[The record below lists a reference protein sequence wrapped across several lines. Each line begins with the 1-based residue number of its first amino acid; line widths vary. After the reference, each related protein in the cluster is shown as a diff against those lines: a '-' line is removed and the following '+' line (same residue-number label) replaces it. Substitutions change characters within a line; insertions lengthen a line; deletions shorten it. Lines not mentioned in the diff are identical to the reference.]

1 MAIDDDIRLFSAVS
15 FFQGLTSEHLRL
27 LAFGSER
34 LVLRE
39 GRELFRANQAAD
51 CGFVVASGEIELHA
65 EGPEGKQ
72 SHGRYKRGAL
82 LGELALIAPG
92 RRPTFATAATESE
105 VIRISRSSFLR
116 IMTEYPEV
124 AHLLHKRLSGD
135 LTGMVRK
142 IARLGPS
149 FSD

>member
-15 FFQGLTSEHLRL
+15 FFQGLSTEHLRL

-51 CGFVVASGEIELHA
+51 CGFVVATGEIELHSDT
-65 EGPEGKQ
+65 PEGKR
-72 SHGRYKRGAL
+72 SHGRYNRGAL
-82 LGELALIAPG
+82 IGELALIAPG
-92 RRPTFATAATESE
+92 RRPAFATAVTEAE

-116 IMTEYPEV
+116 ILSEYPDL
-124 AHLLHKRLSGD
+124 ARALHARLTGE
-135 LTGMVRK
+135 LTGMIRK
-142 IARLGPS
+142 IVRLGPS
-149 FSD
+149 FLD